1 MRLRRI
7 LVGILSFVILVGTVV
22 GIGRISFA
30 DDLNDAEKERQQ
42 LEARKQEI
50 ESQLKDLEGEKD
62 DLLTSIEK
70 LDGKMEEV
78 NGRLEQVQ
86 GELKEAT
93 LELQKLEA
101 AYEKAVQ
108 TEDNQYETMKKRVKY
123 MYENGSE
130 GYLDIILSSKSVG
143 EFLNRVEYINKITAY
158 DNQMLNNYE
167 DTKNDVEQKRAAAQ
181 LKQEQYNTLLEE
193 VQLEKDSLETM
204 SQTKQKKLKEY
215 NTAIEN
221 NEEAAKAYAEEIEKK
236 EEEINQLLLKAA
248 KESGSGSVGVAV
260 TDGYIW
266 PLAVKGTIT
275 SHFGKRSAPTAG
287 ASTYHKGT
295 DIAAPQGTDI
305 YAVADGTVTTATY
318 SSSAGNYVMINHGN
332 GVYTAYMHASKL
344 HCQVGDKVYQGDTI
358 AEVGSTGISTGA
370 HLHISF
376 IINGEYVDPED
387 YLPQAGAD

>member
-1 MRLRRI
+1 MKLRRI
-7 LVGILSFVILVGTVV
+7 LVGVLSFVILVGAVV
-22 GIGRISFA
+22 RIGRIGFA
-30 DDLNDAEKERQQ
+30 DELNDAEKERQQ

-50 ESQLKDLEGEKD
+50 ESELKDLEGEKD

-78 NGRLEQVQ
+78 NGKLEQVQ
-86 GELKEAT
+86 GELKKAT
-93 LELQKLEA
+93 LELQKLED
-101 AYEKAVQ
+101 AYEQAVQ
-108 TEDNQYETMKKRVKY
+108 TEDDQYETMKKRVKY

-167 DTKNDVEQKRAAAQ
+167 DTKNDVEEKRAAAQ
-181 LKQEQYNTLLEE
+181 LKQQQYNTLLEE

-204 SQTKQKKLKEY
+204 SQTKQRKLEEY
-215 NTAIEN
+215 NSAIEN
-221 NEEAAKAYAEEIEKK
+221 NEEAAKVYAEEIEKK

-295 DIAAPQGTDI
+295 DIAAPQGTAI

-318 SSSAGNYVMINHGN
+318 SSSAGNYVMLNHGN

-344 HCQVGDKVYQGDTI
+344 HCEVGDKVYQGDTI

-376 IINGEYVDPED
+376 IVNGEYVDPEE
-387 YLPQAGAD
+387 YLQQFR

>member
-1 MRLRRI
+1 MKLRRVLI
-7 LVGILSFVILVGTVV
+7 SVLSFVLLAGTVV
-22 GIGRISFA
+22 GVGRISFA
-30 DDLNDAEKERQQ
+30 DELDDAEKERQQ

-50 ESQLKDLEGEKD
+50 ETELKDLENEKD

-70 LDGKMEEV
+70 LDGKMEKV
-78 NGRLEQVQ
+78 NGKLEQVQ
-86 GELKEAT
+86 GELEAVT
-93 LELQKLEA
+93 KELQELEA
-101 AYEKAVQ
+101 AYEQAVL
-108 TEDNQYETMKKRVKY
+108 TEENQYETMKKRVKY

-130 GYLDIILSSKSVG
+130 GYLDIVLNSKSVG

-158 DNQMLNNYE
+158 DNQMLDNYE
-167 DTKNDVEQKRAAAQ
+167 DTKNDVEEKKTAAQ
-181 LKQEQYNTLLEE
+181 LKKEEYNTLLEE

-204 SQTKQKKLKEY
+204 SKTKQKKLEEY
-215 NTAIEN
+215 NAAIEN
-221 NEEAAKAYAEEIEKK
+221 NEESAKAYAEEIEKK

-260 TDGYIW
+260 NTTDGFIW
-266 PLAVKGTIT
+266 PLAVRGTIT

-344 HCQVGDKVYQGDTI
+344 HCEVGDQVSQGDTI
-358 AEVGSTGISTGA
+358 AEVGSTGVSTGP

-376 IINGEYVDPED
+376 IVNGEYVDPED
-387 YLPQAGAD
+387 YLPN

>member
-1 MRLRRI
+1 MKLRRI
-7 LVGILSFVILVGTVV
+7 LIGVLSLSLLVGTVA

-30 DDLNDAEKERQQ
+30 DDLNEAEKERQQ

-50 ESQLKDLEGEKD
+50 ETELSSLENEKD

-70 LDGKMEEV
+70 LDSKMEEV
-78 NGRLEQVQ
+78 NGKLEQVQ
-86 GELKEAT
+86 EELKNAT
-93 LELQKLEA
+93 LELEHLET
-101 AYEKAVQ
+101 AYEQAVQ
-108 TEDNQYETMKKRVKY
+108 TEENQYETMKKRVKY
-123 MYENGSE
+123 MYENGSD
-130 GYLDIILSSKSVG
+130 GYLEIVLSSKSIG

-167 DTKNDVEQKRAAAQ
+167 DTKKNVEEKKKAAE
-181 LKQEQYNTLLEE
+181 LKKQQYNTLLEE
-193 VQLEKDSLETM
+193 VELEKDSLETM
-204 SQTKQKKLKEY
+204 AETKQKKLEDY
-215 NTAIEN
+215 NAAIAN

-260 TDGYIW
+260 SETDGFIW
-266 PLAVKGTIT
+266 PLAVRGTIT

-295 DIAAPQGTDI
+295 DIAAPEGTAI
-305 YAVADGTVTTATY
+305 YAVASGTVTTATY

-344 HCQVGDKVYQGDTI
+344 HCEVGDTVSQGDTI
-358 AEVGSTGISTGA
+358 AEVGSTGVSTGP
-370 HLHISF
+370 HLHISV

-387 YLPQAGAD
+387 YLPK

>member
-1 MRLRRI
+1 MKLRRMLI
-7 LVGILSFVILVGTVV
+7 CVLSLVLLVGTVV
-22 GIGRISFA
+22 GVGKISFA
-30 DDLNDAEKERQQ
+30 DDLDDAEKERQQ

-50 ESQLKDLEGEKD
+50 ETELKDLENEKD

-70 LDGKMEEV
+70 LDGKMEKV
-78 NGRLEQVQ
+78 NVKLEQVQ
-86 GELKEAT
+86 GELKDAT
-93 LELQKLEA
+93 KELQDLEA
-101 AYEKAVQ
+101 AYEQAVV
-108 TEDNQYETMKKRVKY
+108 TEENQYATMKKRVKY

-130 GYLDIILSSKSVG
+130 GYLDIVLSSKSIG

-158 DNQMLNNYE
+158 DNQMLDNYE
-167 DTKNDVEQKRAAAQ
+167 ETKNDVEEKKTAAR
-181 LKQEQYNTLLEE
+181 LKKEQYNTLLEE

-204 SQTKQKKLKEY
+204 SKTKQKKLEEY
-215 NTAIEN
+215 NAAIEN
-221 NEEAAKAYAEEIEKK
+221 NEESAKAYAEEIEKK

-260 TDGYIW
+260 TSTDGFIW
-266 PLAVKGTIT
+266 PLAVRGTIT

-344 HCQVGDKVYQGDTI
+344 HCKVGDQVSQGETI
-358 AEVGSTGISTGA
+358 AEVGSTGVSTGP

-376 IINGEYVDPED
+376 IVNGEYVDPED
-387 YLPQAGAD
+387 YLPN